1 MDIAPPRR
9 NDSRVNTDEVTAFLR
24 QAGLDPQ
31 HWDIGEITRKVHR
44 WVTDHLIELGAMEP
58 TWSDADKAAHHAE
71 FGSVAAVDFLE
82 QCVIEAGPDSAPW
95 RELQQRVDTGE
106 FDEWQPIWHHVP
118 DNGHKLGI
126 GSPDSVQTRGSL
138 RDGARTPLDERLLRA
153 QQRVNA
159 LHRGCTG
166 HSRLIVDLA

>member
-1 MDIAPPRR
+1 MDLAPPPRS
-9 NDSRVNTDEVTAFLR
+9 DVRVSTDDVTAVLL

-31 HWDIGEITRKVHR
+31 QWDIGAITNKVNR
-44 WVTDHLIELGAMEP
+44 WVTDHLIELGEMDP
-58 TWSDADKAAHHAE
+58 TWSDADKAAHRAE

-95 RELQQRVDTGE
+95 RDLQHRVDAGE
-106 FDEWQPIWHHVP
+106 FDEWQPIWQHAL
-118 DNGHKLGI
+118 DNGHKVQI
-126 GSPDSVQTRGSL
+126 GRPASVETHGSL
-138 RDGARTPLDERLLRA
+138 ADDARADRGERLLRA

-166 HSRLIVDLA
+166 HNRLSVDLA